1 MQRTPSSRLLL
12 ALAVVCALAAA
23 ALAGSNLDRPA
34 FFALNG
40 AADRWLGPAI
50 PSCLTILGHGL
61 VAVMLLAP
69 FLERAPQALAAGLF
83 AAPLG
88 GAFSTLL
95 KRLFAEPRP
104 AAVLDTAQFHVQGTV
119 LAGHNSF
126 PSGHSITI
134 FLVASV
140 LLLGADDVRSRPL
153 AIFGVLGLAALVA
166 ASRVMVGAHWPA
178 DAIGGAALGIVAGV
192 MGNWAA
198 HRLPIWNRSPAR
210 IVLALIVIA
219 CAVALAVADTGYP
232 QAVPMQW
239 AAVVLGAIAAMRT
252 LILRL
257 GHRRETPGP

>member
-12 ALAVVCALAAA
+12 AFAVLCALAAA
-23 ALAGSNLDRPA
+23 ALAGSNFDRQA
-34 FFALNG
+34 FFTLNN

-69 FLERAPQALAAGLF
+69 FLERAPQVLAAGLF

-88 GAFSTLL
+88 GAFSALF

-134 FLVASV
+134 FLVAAV
-140 LLLGADDVRSRPL
+140 LLLGADAVRSRPL
-153 AIFGVLGLAALVA
+153 AIFGVLGLAVLVA

-178 DAIGGAALGIVAGV
+178 DAIGGAALGTLAGV
-192 MGNWAA
+192 MGTWAA
-198 HRLPIWNRSPAR
+198 NRWPIWNRPPAA
-210 IVLALIVIA
+210 IVLALTVLA
-219 CAVALAVADTGYP
+219 CAVALAAADTGYP
-232 QAVPMQW
+232 QAVPLQW
-239 AAVVLGAIAAMRT
+239 AAAIVGALAAMRT
-252 LILRL
+252 LFRRL
-257 GHRRETPGP
+257 GQRRDGAGS